1 MNGDCGFHQW
11 QVCEGFGAGF
21 GAGFDLWQKGSPP
34 PLHSASPSLSD
45 GNYNQTMTIIVI
57 LAKILL
63 R

>member
-1 MNGDCGFHQW
+1 MNVGCGFLQW
-11 QVCEGFGAGF
+11 QVCGGF

>member
-1 MNGDCGFHQW
+1 MNVGCGFHQW
-11 QVCEGFGAGF
+11 QLNWGF
-21 GAGFDLWQKGSPP
+21 GAGFDLWKKASPP

>member
-1 MNGDCGFHQW
+1 MNGGCGFLQW
-11 QVCEGFGAGF
+11 QVCGGF

-34 PLHSASPSLSD
+34 HSASPSLSD
-45 GNYNQTMTIIVI
+45 GNYNQTMAIIVT